1 MVLRILAAG
10 IFFSCLA
17 YAPNALLE
25 AIGRPDVTAKF
36 MMVQVAAFLPLSV
49 LMLWGFGIQ
58 GAALAWALRA
68 LTDGAGKLFLAA
80 RTYPAAAA
88 PARTLVAPLAAS
100 GLALAATVIAPEG
113 WWSAGVAAGG
123 LLMVAGVTL
132 RALSAGERQRLR
144 PLLTRPWRVKGM
156 LKG

>member
-1 MVLRILAAG
+1 VLRILAAG

-36 MMVQVAAFLPLSV
+36 IMLQAVVFLPLSA
-49 LMLWGFGIQ
+49 LMLWAFGIE
-58 GAALAWALRA
+58 GAAIAWALRA
-68 LTDGAGKLFLAA
+68 LADGAGKLFLAV

-88 PARTLVAPLAAS
+88 PARTLIVPLIAS
-100 GLALAATVIAPEG
+100 AVALAATVLAPEG
-113 WWSAGVAAGG
+113 WWSAGVASAG
-123 LLMVAGVTL
+123 LLLVAGVTL
-132 RALSAGERQRLR
+132 GALSASERQKLR
-144 PLLTRPWRVKGM
+144 PLLTRPWRIKGM